1 METRCIDAPCDTSTA
16 FITTI
21 IIIIIQKV
29 ALGLHIRSLDHSWYS
44 GDSMQYSDVSPAEI

>member
-16 FITTI
+16 FITT